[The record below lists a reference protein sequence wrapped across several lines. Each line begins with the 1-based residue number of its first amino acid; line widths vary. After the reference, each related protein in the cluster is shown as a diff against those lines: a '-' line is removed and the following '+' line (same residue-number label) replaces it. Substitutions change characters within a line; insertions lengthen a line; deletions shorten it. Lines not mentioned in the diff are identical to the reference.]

1 MFQIVAI
8 YCILVQYLEPTKDLI
23 LKRQCVLDLIQEV
36 LLKEMF
42 KQNFDILDIILEVVI
57 ATFKILPTSLIYR

>member
-1 MFQIVAI
+1 MYTYSVTMI
-8 YCILVQYLEPTKDLI
+8 VQYLEPTKDLI

-57 ATFKILPTSLIYR
+57 ALF